1 MPPVLALMIWLVLL
15 LGLLCF
21 DPAREPGTSFALWIP
36 LLWMLIIGSRLPSQ
50 WFGLQVGSLAQ
61 AMSEGNPLDRT
72 IDLAMIVISVA
83 VLATRS
89 FNWSGFL
96 LRNLALTAF
105 VMFALLSIVWS
116 DFPFVAFKRWFRD
129 LGNYLVI
136 LVVLTDP
143 RPLEAVRALLRRF
156 SYFLIPLS
164 IVLIKYYPGMSR
176 QYDPWTGSFADA
188 GVATSKNML
197 GVVCLVSGIF
207 FVWDTLTRWRDR
219 KERRTK
225 KILLVD
231 LAFLAMTLWVLN
243 LTKSA
248 TSEVCL
254 AIGSLVIWMV
264 KTGWGRRHSG
274 LIKVMIPTGFCLY
287 LVLAFGLN
295 LNGELA
301 QRLGRDPTLTDR
313 TLIWN
318 TVLSIRTNPLVGTG
332 YESFWLGPRLDRIWE
347 ITGRVNEAH
356 NGYLEVYLN
365 LGLVGLSLLT
375 GFLLTGYRNTCKDLA
390 LHSELASLTLAVWT
404 AFLFYNMTEAAFKSH
419 PMWFIF
425 LLGSIAIP
433 KLAEDRAP
441 QAYIKE
447 DGRRRIRKFS
457 FETRMQRGTH

>member
-207 FVWDTLTRWRDR
+207 FVWDTLTRWPDR

-248 TSEVCL
+248 TSGVCL

-356 NGYLEVYLN
+356 NGYLDVYLN
-365 LGLVGLSLLT
+365 LGLIGV
-375 GFLLTGYRNTCKDLA
+375 FLLVLFLLSSYRTICENLT
-390 LHSELASLTLAVWT
+390 LHSELASLSLAIWT
-404 AFLFYNMTEAAFKSH
+404 ILILYNVTEAAFKGGLL
-419 PMWFIF
+419 WLVV
-425 LLGSIAIP
+425 LLGSVVMP
-433 KLAEDRAP
+433 QRSVEPLADKMPMES
-441 QAYIKE
+441 
-447 DGRRRIRKFS
+447 GRLTSRSRRFDLNPAS
-457 FETRMQRGTH
+457 RGR